1 MGRLFNPRQP
11 QASSAI
17 PVLPQEIVNLVIDEV
32 ASSLQSST
40 EPRRAALSTLKA
52 CTLVSHSFRQ
62 QARKHLFSQVHVRI
76 DKHGHQH
83 NGRIQSLGM
92 AESDG
97 VVHFFR
103 TLIFTVDLPFRKKSF
118 VNLPFSGTGAIKPK
132 TSRWSVLRFVDVFR
146 LRGTDAA
153 NTIAALNTACLHT
166 LEIVGRQSFYV
177 WDCNGKIGHGLGD
190 ICAKETL
197 RSLRISKVV
206 ALPSSILKDAIQST
220 HLYNL
225 TLSQISIANIQS
237 DHPDSSYGQGTS
249 SGRVS
254 HLGQLEATGFSCSAL
269 LNILKCDGHASTPR
283 YVTFP
288 YLRKLAISVP
298 TLPSE
303 MDELWSFL
311 QHISQTLE
319 CLELQQYKWS
329 SAYKVSRSSA
339 DFFHELIFFISAV
352 YDALSQGSFRLS
364 DLSSLCSLKICTTS
378 FDIGKNFCTKQEMI
392 AKLLGSDTAANTLT
406 SVIVDI
412 YVHRSVK
419 HIRRDSN
426 LTWRDLGPL
435 SGWEAID
442 TALFTSAFPNLK
454 EFIFNLKLFYYIKD
468 TDSSSPQ
475 SRQTV
480 NIPTKLLLP
489 NITSLLSNSVKLY
502 LDVLCS
508 HRPFL
513 DHFNVL

>member
-329 SAYKVSRSSA
+329 M
-339 DFFHELIFFISAV
+339 

-406 SVIVDI
+406 
-412 YVHRSVK
+412 VK

-475 SRQTV
+475 SRQT
-480 NIPTKLLLP
+480 
-489 NITSLLSNSVKLY
+489 S
-502 LDVLCS
+502 
-508 HRPFL
+508 
-513 DHFNVL
+513 